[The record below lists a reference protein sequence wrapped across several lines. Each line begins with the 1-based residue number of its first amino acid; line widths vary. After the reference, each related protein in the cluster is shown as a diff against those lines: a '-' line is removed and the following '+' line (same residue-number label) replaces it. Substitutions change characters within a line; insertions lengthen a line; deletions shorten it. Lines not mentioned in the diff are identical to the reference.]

1 MSTPSTHA
9 PQHVVSVATYLK
21 VFGAL
26 LVLTALTVTVSEM
39 DLGRTSLLVAL
50 TVAVVKAGLVAA
62 IFMHLWYDERINLM
76 IFVASLIFLVFFL
89 LFPFIDI
96 GSRAA
101 IDPVQDTFTLEQEK
115 AVAPETGR

>member
-1 MSTPSTHA
+1 MSTPNSHA
-9 PQHVVSVATYLK
+9 HHVVPISTYLK

-26 LVLTALTVTVSEM
+26 LGLTALTVTVAEM
-39 DLGRTSLLVAL
+39 DLGRASLLVAL
-50 TVAVVKAGLVAA
+50 TVAVIKAGLVAA

-76 IFVASLIFLVFFL
+76 ILVGSLIFLVFFL

-96 GSRAA
+96 GSRGA

-115 AVAPETGR
+115 AVAK